1 MAVFHAQAA
10 PGSGTGRRGTLT
22 VRPHAF
28 PEDALSPDR
37 LFKSRGA
44 VWTAFVVAHGWITFM
59 GVQLM
64 FNTSFHDV
72 DLYRYWMWLGAHLG
86 QWPVLSSDWVYPA
99 GAIVPMLIPAAAST
113 TNGHTYALAWC
124 VMVTLLDALA
134 VVVLLRHR
142 RSTAGAW
149 WWMAFIVLLGPV

>member
-10 PGSGTGRRGTLT
+10 PGSGTGRRGSLT

-72 DLYRYWMWLGAHLG
+72 EIAEARSGKGTPTSAVCAPTSG
-86 QWPVLSSDWVYPA
+86 PCATFVSSVQTTSPA
-99 GAIVPMLIPAAAST
+99 G
-113 TNGHTYALAWC
+113 
-124 VMVTLLDALA
+124 
-134 VVVLLRHR
+134 
-142 RSTAGAW
+142 RSAQK
-149 WWMAFIVLLGPV
+149 

>member
-1 MAVFHAQAA
+1 M
-10 PGSGTGRRGTLT
+10 
-22 VRPHAF
+22 
-28 PEDALSPDR
+28 
-37 LFKSRGA
+37 
-44 VWTAFVVAHGWITFM
+44 WTAFVVAHAWITFM

-64 FNTSFHDV
+64 FNSSFHDV
-72 DLYRYWMWLGAHLG
+72 DLYRYWMWLGAHLD

-124 VMVTLLDALA
+124 ALVTVLDALA

-142 RSTAGAW
+142 RSTAGVW
-149 WWMAFIVLLGPV
+149 WWMAFIVLLGPVAMGRLDAIIVPVMIVALAVLLSRPRLAAALLTAGAWIKVAP